1 MREVIMK
8 AENLATGLGTVTL
21 VAMGTAIVSDKDEI
35 QDRAIKVGLLSML
48 GLLAL
53 GLYQVNKL

>member
-1 MREVIMK
+1 MK